1 MCFFQKWASIGRLDT
16 LLAKTLGPGLFK
28 AQGHYR
34 FRVTGMIKV
43 FWGGIEIFDSGIL
56 GGRKI
61 LFGKYLFGWLDFIR
75 GLLCTQNSG
84 PCGTPLTSAFKR
96 KMLFDFF

>member
-1 MCFFQKWASIGRLDT
+1 
-16 LLAKTLGPGLFK
+16 
-28 AQGHYR
+28 
-34 FRVTGMIKV
+34 MIKV

-96 KMLFDFF
+96 KMLFGFFLNFPHFNEKLWITNFREILFNSKDW